1 MDENIEQAPD
11 RKTVIANRIFYII
24 LALLLIGSVVTTFV
38 KIVIMKNYQIV
49 AETSCD
55 PAVEAC
61 YAYEDEETELY
72 FYKLISK
79 KASDIVACE
88 ATEEKL
94 GCDEELSCTEGE
106 ENCSYTYCDPENL
119 EEGQMCAE
127 EGATLSAEE
136 TKESVEPNVTDDAET
151 SNVTATTTE

>member
-11 RKTVIANRIFYII
+11 RKTVIANRIFYVL
-24 LALLLIGSVVTTFV
+24 LALLLIGSVVTTFI
-38 KIVIMKNYQIV
+38 KIVVLKNYQIV

-55 PAVEAC
+55 PALESC
-61 YAYEDEETELY
+61 FAYEDEETELY

-79 KASDIVACE
+79 KASNIVACE
-88 ATEEKL
+88 ATEEKI
-94 GCDEELSCTEGE
+94 GCAEELSCIEDE

-127 EGATLSAEE
+127 EGATLPTESNDE
-136 TKESVEPNVTDDAET
+136 TIGMS
-151 SNVTATTTE
+151 TTTAEALEE